1 MLHDLIPAPHFHVS
15 EFTVVDARSKL
26 VTNSWVMNL
35 HTKSF
40 VCWRKLQMFISELS
54 LKERCCHSSCLLQ
67 WLSETSHQQC
77 SSYRSLV
84 SRSLESS
91 TNHQQL
97 SVPMSQSWKLRRTK
111 LPREEW
117 WVPPVISKDPRA
129 LAKSGCST
137 SVSWEQAINNGA
149 IITGYML
156 EMAQVCVRVSRASE
170 RESED

>member
-1 MLHDLIPAPHFHVS
+1 MLIWSRLHMFQSLLWWMPGQSWWQIHEWWTYTQSLLCAEGNYRCLSQNWVSKSAVVTVPAYFNDSQRQATNNAAAIAGLKVLRIINEPSAAVS
-15 EFTVVDARSKL
+15 A
-26 VTNSWVMNL
+26 
-35 HTKSF
+35 
-40 VCWRKLQMFISELS
+40 
-54 LKERCCHSSCLLQ
+54 
-67 WLSETSHQQC
+67 
-77 SSYRSLV
+77 YV
-84 SRSLESS
+84 S
-91 TNHQQL
+91 
-97 SVPMSQSWKLRRTK
+97 MSQSWKLRRTK

>member
-1 MLHDLIPAPHFHVS
+1 MLQDLIPAPHFHVS
-15 EFTVVDARSKL
+15 EFTVVDAGSKL

-40 VCWRKLQMFISELS
+40 VCWRKLQRFISELS

-67 WLSETSHQQC
+67 WLSEPSAA
-77 SSYRSLV
+77 V
-84 SRSLESS
+84 SAYVS
-91 TNHQQL
+91 
-97 SVPMSQSWKLRRTK
+97 MSQSWKLRRTK